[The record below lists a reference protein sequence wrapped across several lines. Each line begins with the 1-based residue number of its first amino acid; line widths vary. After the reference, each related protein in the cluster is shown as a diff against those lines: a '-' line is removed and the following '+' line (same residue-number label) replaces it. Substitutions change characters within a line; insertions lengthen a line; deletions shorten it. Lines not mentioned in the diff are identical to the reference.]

1 MKVIK
6 KTSSANRMYYVGLAL
21 LMCLLAVDI
30 VAGRA
35 HATPPPAVS
44 R

>member
-1 MKVIK
+1 MKIIK
-6 KTSSANRMYYVGLAL
+6 SSSANRMYYVGLAL
-21 LMCLLAVDI
+21 LMCLLAFDI

-35 HATPPPAVS
+35 QAAAPPALI